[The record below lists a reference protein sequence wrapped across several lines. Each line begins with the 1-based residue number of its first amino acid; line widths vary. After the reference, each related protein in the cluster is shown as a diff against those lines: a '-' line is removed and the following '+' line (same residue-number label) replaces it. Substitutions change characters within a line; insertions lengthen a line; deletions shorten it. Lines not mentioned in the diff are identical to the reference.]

1 VVAAH
6 FAALLE
12 RLGSGSRISQYLE
25 NLMRFICASYVGS
38 LLLLTATASATI
50 FGSVRGVVHDPQH
63 RPVQGAQVTLKAQ
76 NSDWTQ
82 SQHSRDSG
90 EFDFSSV
97 PIGNYTVTVSSKGFQ
112 PTQQGV
118 IVQSD
123 TSPVL
128 HFELVIA
135 GANETVSVSG
145 TPVEATMDSVTPTTM
160 VNRIDIQQTPGAD
173 RSNSMQMITDYVPA
187 TYVTHDM
194 LHMRGGHQVEW
205 LIDGVPIP
213 NTNIAA
219 NLGPQIDPKDIDYL
233 EVQRGSY
240 DADYGDRTY
249 GIFNIAPRN
258 GFERNRECDLVISL
272 GNFYQ
277 TNDQLSCGG
286 HTQRFAYYVSGNG
299 NRSNYGLQ
307 TPIPQVVHDAAN
319 GYGGFASFIFNPD
332 PKNQFRVVASLR
344 RDYYQ
349 IPIDPDPNSTGN
361 LILESAGESPSY
373 GLRDAES
380 EPDGYVTFSWV
391 HTFNPNMLLTVS
403 PFYHYNGADYR
414 GGPND
419 YPVIST
425 VNQNANYAGM
435 QASVNAS
442 FWKNDL
448 DAGVYGFF
456 QHQNNYFDNV
466 FTNGNPNFPAS
477 STSVNGGVAAEF
489 INDKFKVTPWL
500 TLIAG
505 LRQTQFN
512 ASISENETSPR
523 FGVAVKIPRLNWVF
537 RAYYGYFYQ
546 APPLVTATGALLG
559 LANSQ
564 NFTFA
569 PLHGERDIES
579 QFGVTI
585 PYRGWTLSAD
595 NYQTRAR
602 NWLDH
607 NNIGESNLFW
617 PITWDAA
624 LIQGWELTLRSPN
637 LWQRGQFHLAYA
649 NQLARATSPITGGLI
664 CPVPVT
670 SACPLDIPP
679 GLAPVDHDQR
689 NTLNL
694 GFNATLPWQ
703 SYASTNVYYGSGFT
717 NGLFGLPN
725 AQYPGQYLPGHT
737 TFDLALGK
745 SFADKYTISVTAL
758 NVANRR
764 VELDNSLTF
773 GGFHWNDP
781 RQIYAEFR
789 YRFHY

>member
-1 VVAAH
+1 METFMRPVVSVTAVFLFLGTAA
-6 FAALLE
+6 F
-12 RLGSGSRISQYLE
+12 
-25 NLMRFICASYVGS
+25 
-38 LLLLTATASATI
+38 ATI

-63 RPVQGAQVTLKAQ
+63 RPIQGAHVTLKAQ
-76 NSDWTQ
+76 NSEWAK
-82 SQHSRDSG
+82 SQDSIDNG
-90 EFDFSSV
+90 EFEFTSV
-97 PIGNYTVTVSSKGFQ
+97 PIGNYTATVTSKGFQ
-112 PTQQGV
+112 EVRQDV

-128 HFELVIA
+128 HFELTIA
-135 GANETVSVSG
+135 GASENVTVSE
-145 TPVEATMDSVTPTTM
+145 TPVEAPMDTVTPTTM
-160 VNRIDIQQTPGAD
+160 VSRIDIQQTPGAD
-173 RSNSMQMITDYVPA
+173 RTNGMEMITDYVPA
-187 TYVTHDM
+187 AYVTHDM

-213 NTNIAA
+213 NTNIAN

-249 GIFNIAPRN
+249 GIFNVAPRN
-258 GFERNRECDLVISL
+258 GFERDRECDLVISA

-277 TNDQLSCGG
+277 TDDQISCGG

-307 TPIPQVVHDAAN
+307 TPVPEVVHDAAN
-319 GYGGFASFIFNPD
+319 GYGGFASFIFNPN

-344 RDYYQ
+344 QDYYQ
-349 IPIDPDPNSTGN
+349 IPIDPNPNSVGN
-361 LILESAGESPSY
+361 SVYPSY
-373 GLRDAES
+373 GLRDGER

-391 HTFNPNMLLTVS
+391 HTFNPNTLITVS
-403 PFYHYNGADYR
+403 PFYHYNGADYQ

-419 YPVIST
+419 FPVIST
-425 VNQNANYAGM
+425 VNQTANYAGM
-435 QASVNAS
+435 QASVSAN
-442 FWKNDL
+442 FWRNDL
-448 DAGVYGFF
+448 QAGVYGFF
-456 QHQNNYFDNV
+456 QHQHNYFDNV
-466 FTNGNPNFPAS
+466 FTDGSQNFPAS
-477 STSVNGGVAAEF
+477 SIGVNGGVAAEF
-489 INDKFKVTPWL
+489 INDKFKITPWL

-505 LRQTQFN
+505 LRVTQFN
-512 ASISENETSPR
+512 ASISENEIDPR
-523 FGVAVKIPRLNWVF
+523 FGVAVRIPRLNWVF
-537 RAYYGYFYQ
+537 RGYYGYFYQ
-546 APPLVTATGALLG
+546 APPLVTATGALLD
-559 LANSQ
+559 LASSQ

-569 PLHGERDIES
+569 PLHGEQDVES

-585 PYRGWTLSAD
+585 PYRGWDLSAD
-595 NYQTRAR
+595 TYQTRAT

-617 PITWDAA
+617 PITWDRA

-637 LWQRGQFHLAYA
+637 LWHRGQFHLAYA
-649 NQLARATSPITGGLI
+649 NQIAQASAPITGGLI
-664 CPVPVT
+664 CPPNN
-670 SACPLDIPP
+670 SQCGLDIPP

-694 GFNATLPWQ
+694 GFNANLPWQ

-717 NGLFGLPN
+717 NGQPGL
-725 AQYPGQYLPGHT
+725 QYPGNYLPGHT
-737 TFDLALGK
+737 TFDLAVGK
-745 SFADKYTISVTAL
+745 TFAEKYTISVTAL

-764 VELDNSLTF
+764 VQLDNSLTF